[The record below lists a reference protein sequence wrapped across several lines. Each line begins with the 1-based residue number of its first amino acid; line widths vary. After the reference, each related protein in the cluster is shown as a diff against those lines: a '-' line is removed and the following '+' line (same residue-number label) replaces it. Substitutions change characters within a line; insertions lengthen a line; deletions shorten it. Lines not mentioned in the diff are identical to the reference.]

1 MRRISLDE
9 AAMLR
14 MICED
19 PEADL
24 PRLVYADWLEEH
36 DRIERAA
43 FIRWQIEIS
52 HDPVRYGSSYYRNQ
66 FNTDFYSY
74 FVPDWL
80 KSLPRWAK
88 EYQPSSH
95 CYPKL
100 FERGFL
106 AKWDFQAS
114 LFARH
119 GESFVEVHPLRVLTL
134 TQAKPIC
141 PELGQ
146 SRAMRHIQ
154 RLDLRANN
162 IDDWDL
168 SRLLKNE
175 HLESLETLNLRFN
188 ELTDVSARFLATT
201 HTLPRLHT
209 LDLRGNQLSLR
220 SVERLAQSHFLSRV
234 HTFFLSDNPQLER
247 QPDQVYRLLGNR
259 CDFDPN

>member
-9 AAMLR
+9 AALLR
-14 MICED
+14 TICED
-19 PEADL
+19 PDADL

-36 DRIERAA
+36 DRIERAE
-43 FIRWQIEIS
+43 FIRWQIEITN
-52 HDPVRYGSSYYRNQ
+52 DPIRYGSSYFRNQ
-66 FNTDFYSY
+66 FNTDFYSH

-88 EYQPSSH
+88 EYDPSSH
-95 CYPKL
+95 LYPQL

-106 AKWDFQAS
+106 TKWEFQAS

-119 GESFVEVHPLRVLTL
+119 GESFMAVHPLRILTL
-134 TQAKPIC
+134 SQAKNLC

-175 HLESLETLNLRFN
+175 NLDSLETLNLRFN
-188 ELTDVSARFLATT
+188 ELSDASARFLATN
-201 HTLPRLHT
+201 HTLPRLQT
-209 LDLRGNQLSLR
+209 LDLRCNQLILR
-220 SVERLAQSHFLSRV
+220 SVERLAQSHFLSQV
-234 HTFFLSDNPQLER
+234 KTFLLSDNPQLER
-247 QPDQVYRLLGNR
+247 QPNQVYRLLGQR
-259 CDFDPN
+259 CDFDPS